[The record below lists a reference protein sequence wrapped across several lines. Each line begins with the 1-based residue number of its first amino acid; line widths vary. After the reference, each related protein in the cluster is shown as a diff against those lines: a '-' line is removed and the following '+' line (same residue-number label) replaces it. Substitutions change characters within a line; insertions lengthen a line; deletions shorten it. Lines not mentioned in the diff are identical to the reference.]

1 MNNGGGVLTLIPK
14 KEKNRLFLKNW
25 RPLTLLNTD
34 YKIIAKTLSNRLIK
48 ILPFIIDEDQTGYI
62 NGRYIGCNIRLI
74 EDIIMLSKS
83 KKIAGIILVIDFE
96 KAFDSLRW
104 RFMHESLRKF
114 NFGEKFISFVQTIYT
129 NISTTI
135 INNGNISPWFSPR
148 RGVRQG
154 CPLSPYLFL
163 ICVEVLAAKI
173 RQDENIEG
181 LKIANSTIK
190 ISQLADDTTCFIK
203 NESSLKI
210 LLDTFQ
216 LYKKVQD

>member
-1 MNNGGGVLTLIPK
+1 MAWKLCFHLQRWYYEKCCTISVKEPAMIDWKVRFHLQRWYYEKCCTISVKEPEMMAWKLRFHLQRWYFENSCTISVKEPEILAWKPCIHLQRWSLENYVSISRDDTLKTAAPS
-14 KEKNRLFLKNW
+14 LW
-25 RPLTLLNTD
+25 RH
-34 YKIIAKTLSNRLIK
+34 
-48 ILPFIIDEDQTGYI
+48 Q
-62 NGRYIGCNIRLI
+62 
-74 EDIIMLSKS
+74 
-83 KKIAGIILVIDFE
+83 
-96 KAFDSLRW
+96 RW
-104 RFMHESLRKF
+104 
-114 NFGEKFISFVQTIYT
+114 
-129 NISTTI
+129 
-135 INNGNISPWFSPR
+135 WFSPK